1 MSVGI
6 MIVVAIILLIWMD
19 NKNISYFLETEDVK
33 EQRPVSTKWMLM
45 VNVGVLLLVIGE
57 ILYQGSDEN

>member
-1 MSVGI
+1 

-57 ILYQGSDEN
+57 ILFQGSDEIIHIRI